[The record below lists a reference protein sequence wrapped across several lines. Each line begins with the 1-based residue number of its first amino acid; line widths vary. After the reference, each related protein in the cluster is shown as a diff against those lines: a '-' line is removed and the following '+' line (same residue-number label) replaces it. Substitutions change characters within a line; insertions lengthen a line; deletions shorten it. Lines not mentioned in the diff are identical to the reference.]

1 MSFANRVPPI
11 SCQSVSWLS
20 VIADL
25 ADEEANLD
33 DDDDDRDKEEEEE
46 EGEEEDVFV
55 DVLRTV
61 LLEGAE
67 ESFS

>member
-1 MSFANRVPPI
+1 MSFVNRVPPI

-33 DDDDDRDKEEEEE
+33 DDDDDGDKEEEEE

-55 DVLRTV
+55 DEDDETTAAFLER
-61 LLEGAE
+61 LL
-67 ESFS
+67 

>member
-1 MSFANRVPPI
+1 MSFVNRVPPI
-11 SCQSVSWLS
+11 SCQSVSWLP

-33 DDDDDRDKEEEEE
+33 DDDNGDKEEEEE

-55 DVLRTV
+55 DEDDETTAAFLER
-61 LLEGAE
+61 LL
-67 ESFS
+67 

>member
-1 MSFANRVPPI
+1 MSFVNRVPPI
-11 SCQSVSWLS
+11 SCQSVSWLP

-33 DDDDDRDKEEEEE
+33 DDDDDDGDKEEEEE

-55 DVLRTV
+55 DEDDETTAAFLER
-61 LLEGAE
+61 LL
-67 ESFS
+67 

>member
-1 MSFANRVPPI
+1 MSFVNRVPPI
-11 SCQSVSWLS
+11 SCQSVSWLL

-33 DDDDDRDKEEEEE
+33 DDDDDGDKEVEEE

-55 DVLRTV
+55 DEDDETTAAFLER
-61 LLEGAE
+61 LL
-67 ESFS
+67 